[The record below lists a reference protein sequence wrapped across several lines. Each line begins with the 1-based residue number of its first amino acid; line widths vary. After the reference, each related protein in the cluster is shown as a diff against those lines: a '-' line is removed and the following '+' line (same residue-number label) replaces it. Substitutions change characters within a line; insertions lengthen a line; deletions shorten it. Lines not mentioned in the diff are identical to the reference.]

1 LNLERAFDNYY
12 QGQFQAATEEVL
24 TFGIGPAPVSIAFS
38 VDNQQSSNQH
48 RFFTID
54 QSWIDSIDITVK
66 NRNTNTIKQFH
77 VGDKLPF
84 SERLQNTRH
93 FQVEFDLAPGITDVM
108 VYVKTADSMVL
119 PFHLLTEQQ
128 QQKKDVVLQY
138 GYGYLLALL
147 FYNAIL
153 FFGLR
158 DSRYLLYSGALGR
171 RRVFTVFA

>member
-1 LNLERAFDNYY
+1 
-12 QGQFQAATEEVL
+12 VL

-48 RFFTID
+48 RLFTID

-93 FQVEFDLAPGITDVM
+93 FQVEFDLAPGITDIM
-108 VYVKTADSMVL
+108 LYVKTADSMVL

-128 QQKKDVVLQY
+128 QQKKMLYYSMVMDWFMAIYWRYYFITQY
-138 GYGYLLALL
+138 Y
-147 FYNAIL
+147 FW
-153 FFGLR
+153 
-158 DSRYLLYSGALGR
+158 
-171 RRVFTVFA
+171 V